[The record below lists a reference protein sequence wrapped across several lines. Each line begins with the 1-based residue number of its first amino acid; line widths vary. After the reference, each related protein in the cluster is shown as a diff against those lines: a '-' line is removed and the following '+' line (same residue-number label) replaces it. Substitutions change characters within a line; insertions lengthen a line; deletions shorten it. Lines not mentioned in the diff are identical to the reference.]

1 MTITIA
7 ICDSCNR
14 EINKLGNYVGLS
26 CPWCGEGTVIE
37 TVPTEREREEH
48 DRDEL
53 GKDTKDV
60 PFIR

>member
-7 ICDSCNR
+7 ICDVCKR

-37 TVPTEREREEH
+37 MDP
-48 DRDEL
+48 DEKKL
-53 GKDTKDV
+53 KDKKNGKK
-60 PFIR
+60 